1 MAVLS
6 RYWKDW
12 IKRYTADGSYWY
24 VPKGKSIGDIQ
35 TIREQLKLLMPFEG
49 ERWRESQRPYSA
61 KLTKAGLSRATAKD
75 EADEGMP
82 MARMLAQVFGTLGFA
97 WIDDNEAVTLTPAGE
112 AFIRTKDPE
121 GLVAGQALRYQ
132 IGNPMVGS
140 KITQQIEL
148 HPVTYLLEVLLTT
161 KTITPSEYMLF
172 CAKAKSFGDIDD
184 TKEAIQEWRKLGQ
197 RQRKSIIESVD
208 SVKLVSEGAV
218 TRRSSIYNTIR
229 LNSSYALAFWTA
241 SGLIKHEHKDGE
253 SFMRVPRDK
262 LPEANAIVKRAETE
276 GQYITFQS
284 KKDWMAFYGDPAKPA
299 NKNSAL
305 TYYADT
311 AQLGLVNQVLQEMS
325 GYTAQQK
332 HQYISMIVNEVTV
345 EDILARNMDLIEP
358 GMTLIQ
364 RQLET
369 EVGRIDLFARDR
381 NGTFTIIELKKGK
394 TDDDVFGQLSRYLGW
409 CKKTKARSG
418 NVRGIIIA
426 KQIGRKLWAA
436 ADGHE
441 TPVEF
446 LEYDLKMSLEKA
458 IRDQS
463 SPRA

>member
-1 MAVLS
+1 
-6 RYWKDW
+6 
-12 IKRYTADGSYWY
+12 
-24 VPKGKSIGDIQ
+24 
-35 TIREQLKLLMPFEG
+35 
-49 ERWRESQRPYSA
+49 
-61 KLTKAGLSRATAKD
+61 
-75 EADEGMP
+75 
-82 MARMLAQVFGTLGFA
+82 
-97 WIDDNEAVTLTPAGE
+97 
-112 AFIRTKDPE
+112 
-121 GLVAGQALRYQ
+121 
-132 IGNPMVGS
+132 
-140 KITQQIEL
+140 
-148 HPVTYLLEVLLTT
+148 
-161 KTITPSEYMLF
+161 
-172 CAKAKSFGDIDD
+172 
-184 TKEAIQEWRKLGQ
+184 
-197 RQRKSIIESVD
+197 
-208 SVKLVSEGAV
+208 
-218 TRRSSIYNTIR
+218 
-229 LNSSYALAFWTA
+229 
-241 SGLIKHEHKDGE
+241 
-253 SFMRVPRDK
+253 
-262 LPEANAIVKRAETE
+262 
-276 GQYITFQS
+276 
-284 KKDWMAFYGDPAKPA
+284 
-299 NKNSAL
+299 
-305 TYYADT
+305 
-311 AQLGLVNQVLQEMS
+311 
-325 GYTAQQK
+325 
-332 HQYISMIVNEVTV
+332 MIVNEVTV